1 MTTEQEQISTDILG
15 YLEQHQQKELLR
27 FVSVGSVDDGKSTLI
42 GRLLHDTHGIYE
54 DQLSAVKRAS
64 TRAGMEIDFSLFTD
78 GLKAE
83 REQGI
88 TIDVAYRYFS
98 TAKRKFIIADTPGH
112 VQYTRNMATGA
123 STANVA
129 IILIDARLGVLQQS
143 RRHAYIASL
152 LGIPHLFVGINKM
165 DLEGYSQ
172 DVFKR
177 IREEFSAFVGQLGFK
192 GVRFIPISALKGD
205 NVVHR
210 SDAMPWYD
218 GNTLLE
224 HLESVPIAS
233 DWNHADF
240 RFPVQ
245 YVLRPD
251 LNYRGFAGAI
261 SSGVVNKGDQVM
273 VLPSQRVST
282 VVAIDTFEG
291 EKERAFAPMSVTLRL
306 ADEIDISRGDMLVH
320 PDNLPRIG
328 QRFETMLVWLSER
341 ALDRQKSYLLKHT
354 TQLVRASVEHVSYTT
369 DLETLKQTPAT
380 RLELNDIG
388 RVTLSLQRPVYFDDY
403 KKNRGTGA
411 FILIDSLT
419 NNTVAA
425 GMILEIDP
433 ALPAH
438 EGNSAQSP
446 DRPRTQVSP
455 DERSERLG
463 QKGATV
469 WLTGLPGSGKSAIA
483 YALERRLFDVKRLA
497 VVIDPDDGLSR
508 GVLPDGSSPAQT
520 PELARRTTDAGLLA
534 IFAYASPLRADRDAI
549 RDTVGSER
557 FVEIHVATSLELRKQ
572 RDQRG
577 VYSSAHQKPADEP
590 PKAPDI
596 TVSLDDGD
604 PEEAAQRIVAVLVK
618 RGLLPS
624 LYAL

>member
-1 MTTEQEQISTDILG
+1 MNEQELINKDILG

-98 TAKRKFIIADTPGH
+98 TTKRKFIIADTPGH

-165 DLEGYSQ
+165 DLESYSQ
-172 DVFKR
+172 QVFSK
-177 IREEFSAFVGQLGFK
+177 IRAEFSEFVSKLGFK
-192 GVRFIPISALKGD
+192 GVYFIPISALKGD

-210 SDAMPWYD
+210 SDSMPWYD

-233 DWNHADF
+233 DWNHVDF
-240 RFPVQ
+240 RYPVQ

-251 LNYRGFAGAI
+251 LNYRGFSGAI
-261 SSGVVNKGDQVM
+261 ASGVVKKGDQVM
-273 VLPSQRVST
+273 VLPSRRTST
-282 VVAIDTFEG
+282 VVAIDTFDG
-291 EKERAFAPMSVTLRL
+291 EKAEAFAPMSVTLRL
-306 ADEIDISRGDMLVH
+306 ADEVDVSRGDMLVH
-320 PDNLPRIG
+320 PDNLPRVG

-354 TQLVRASVEHVSYTT
+354 TQLVRAEVEHVSYTT

-388 RVTLSLQRPVYFDDY
+388 RVTLSCHRPIYFDDY
-403 KKNRGTGA
+403 KKNKGTGA

-425 GMILEIDP
+425 GMILELDP
-433 ALPAH
+433 GERADDDTGPSSL
-438 EGNSAQSP
+438 

-469 WLTGLPGSGKSAIA
+469 WLTGLPAAGKTAIA
-483 YALERRLFDVKRLA
+483 YALERRLFDLKRLA

-534 IFAYASPLRADRDAI
+534 IFAYASPLRADRETI
-549 RDTVGSER
+549 RDRVGSER
-557 FVEIHVATSLELRKQ
+557 FVEIHVATSLELRKK
-572 RDQRG
+572 RDKRG
-577 VYSSAHQKPADEP
+577 VYGPGHQKPSEEAPKSAD
-590 PKAPDI
+590 I
-596 TVSLDDGD
+596 VVSLDGSD
-604 PEEAAQRIVAVLVK
+604 PEEVAAQIVAVLVK

-624 LYAL
+624 MYSL

>member
-1 MTTEQEQISTDILG
+1 MTTEQELISKDILG

-64 TRAGMEIDFSLFTD
+64 TRAGMDIDFSLFTD

-98 TAKRKFIIADTPGH
+98 TTKRKFIIADTPGH

-165 DLEGYSQ
+165 DLENYSQ
-172 DVFKR
+172 EVFSK
-177 IREEFSAFVGQLGFK
+177 IRAEFSEFCGKLGFK
-192 GVRFIPISALKGD
+192 GVYFIPMSALKGD

-210 SDAMPWYD
+210 SVSMPWYD

-240 RFPVQ
+240 RYPVQ

-251 LNYRGFAGAI
+251 LNYRGFSGAI
-261 SSGVVNKGDQVM
+261 ASGVVKKGDQVM
-273 VLPSQRVST
+273 VLPSRRTST
-282 VVAIDTFEG
+282 VVAIDTFDG
-291 EKERAFAPMSVTLRL
+291 EKAQAFAPMSVTLRL
-306 ADEIDISRGDMLVH
+306 ADEVDVSRGDMLVH
-320 PDNLPRIG
+320 PDNVPRVG

-354 TQLVRASVEHVSYTT
+354 TQLVRAEIEHVSYTT
-369 DLETLKQTPAT
+369 DLETLRQTPAT

-388 RVTLSLQRPVYFDDY
+388 RVTLSCHRPIYFDDY
-403 KKNRGTGA
+403 KKNKGTGA

-425 GMILEIDP
+425 GMILELDP
-433 ALPAH
+433 AERADEDNGPSSL
-438 EGNSAQSP
+438 

-469 WLTGLPGSGKSAIA
+469 WLTGLPASGKTAIA
-483 YALERRLFDVKRLA
+483 YALERRLFDLKRLA

-508 GVLPDGSSPAQT
+508 GLLPDGSSPAQT

-534 IFAYASPLRADRDAI
+534 IFAYASPLRADRETI
-549 RDTVGSER
+549 RDRVGAER
-557 FVEIHVATSLELRKQ
+557 FVEIHVATSLELRKK
-572 RDQRG
+572 RDKRG
-577 VYSSAHQKPADEP
+577 VYGPGHQKPSEEAP
-590 PKAPDI
+590 GSPDI
-596 TVSLDDGD
+596 VVSLDGSDA
-604 PEEAAQRIVAVLVK
+604 EEVASQIVAILVK

-624 LYAL
+624 LYSL